1 MYRFLHKTR
10 PLFPPSFVPLRSDF
24 AALFL
29 ACAREHKGEKKRAAL
44 PQVLNDNFLNKHF
57 LWAYGAIFF
66 SKKFARV
73 CSDLCSVVG
82 ALFFCT
88 KFFGRVTDGAVE
100 FLKKKRPTQQGRQSR
115 VRRRLTHKDAR
126 RADQKRSRR
135 NMSVA
140 ALKNSN
146 LSIILVFA
154 FLIPLSF
161 SVLWCLGVA
170 SQKRVCRDD
179 FLLVGK
185 NRE

>member
-1 MYRFLHKTR
+1 MGVWGDFFLKKICSGLLRFVLGCGRSFFLHQI
-10 PLFPPSFVPLRSDF
+10 FWPSHR
-24 AALFL
+24 
-29 ACAREHKGEKKRAAL
+29 RG
-44 PQVLNDNFLNKHF
+44 
-57 LWAYGAIFF
+57 
-66 SKKFARV
+66 
-73 CSDLCSVVG
+73 
-82 ALFFCT
+82 
-88 KFFGRVTDGAVE
+88 GRVFE
-100 FLKKKRPTQQGRQSR
+100 KKKRPTQQGRQSR

-185 NRE
+185 KQGIIGKKRHCLCWRKNAFFCFFIWEQQRMGLKRKRIGQRRRGARSQM